1 MQERISLPK
10 MLAVLAG
17 RKKTI
22 LACTVGAAL
31 VSAAVSLVLPQWFKA
46 RASILP
52 PESGVEQSDI
62 LSIMRFAGYRP
73 AYIPTLTS
81 PSEIYSAILR
91 SRRITDAVIDSLD
104 LTTVYKG
111 SRMDA
116 RDRMWERTHISV
128 TGEGLVLVDFEDRDR
143 ARAAAVANVYVRE
156 LERFYSETRLA
167 TARRVRQLIEQRL
180 AGTSAELD
188 GAENDL
194 RDFKQATGVA
204 VIGDQAK
211 ASIETAAELY
221 GKIAEMGVAL
231 ERMRQY
237 ATDKSPEV
245 IDIKSQIRALER
257 TLADMGYAGAGGA
270 SDQTGGVRVFPR
282 FDAAPALE
290 KQLAGLVTAVE
301 IKRSVYRVL
310 SEQYEEARIQEM
322 KNTSTI
328 QVLDWAQPPDVR
340 SKPKRKLI
348 VGVSTAAALLLSSFW
363 VLYRD
368 RSYKMLVPD
377 EPAC

>member
-17 RKKTI
+17 QKKVI
-22 LACTVGAAL
+22 LVCTVGAAL
-31 VSAAVSLVLPQWFKA
+31 VSAAISLVLPQWFRA

-91 SRRITDAVIDSLD
+91 SRRITDAVMDSLD
-104 LTTVYKG
+104 LTTVYRA
-111 SRMDA
+111 SAVDV
-116 RDRMWERTHISV
+116 RDRMWDCTRISV
-128 TGEGLVLVDFEDRDR
+128 GAEGLVLVEYEDRDR
-143 ARAAAVANVYVRE
+143 ARAAAVANACVRE
-156 LERFYSETRLA
+156 LEKFYSETRLA
-167 TARRVRQLIEQRL
+167 TAKRVRQLIEQRL
-180 AGTSAELD
+180 AETSAELD
-188 GAENDL
+188 RADNDL
-194 RDFKQATGVA
+194 RDFKQATGAV
-204 VIGDQAK
+204 VIGEQTT
-211 ASIETAAELY
+211 ASIEAAAGLY
-221 GKIAEMGVAL
+221 GKIAELGVDL

-245 IDIKSQIRALER
+245 MDIKSQIRALER
-257 TLADMGYAGAGGA
+257 TLGDMGYGAAGTA
-270 SDQTGGVRVFPR
+270 SGEASGVRVFPR

-290 KQLAGLVTAVE
+290 KQLVGLVTAVE
-301 IKRSVYRVL
+301 IKRSVYKVL
-310 SEQYEEARIQEM
+310 SEQYEEAKIQEL
-322 KNTSTI
+322 KNTVTI

-348 VGVSTAAALLLSSFW
+348 VGVSTVAALLVSSFW